1 VFFQCAGDQ
10 SVCGTLRSTML
21 ASLEKGNMPFARDPS
36 RANVL
41 LAASVEVLQDRVNR
55 DFGTGFATRTY
66 SVEVNAE
73 TKDGKPISM
82 PAPKT
87 FSFDAQFG
95 RERLDE
101 NARVIASD
109 VVDKVRAYWNK

>member
-1 VFFQCAGDQ
+1 
-10 SVCGTLRSTML
+10 ML
-21 ASLEKGNMPFARDPS
+21 LS
-36 RANVL
+36 ANV
-41 LAASVEVLQDRVNR
+41 EVVQDRVQR
-55 DFGTGFATRTY
+55 DFGTALATRTY
-66 SVEVNAE
+66 SVEVEGEAQ
-73 TKDGKPISM
+73 DGKPISM

-95 RERLDE
+95 RERLEE

>member
-1 VFFQCAGDQ
+1 
-10 SVCGTLRSTML
+10 M
-21 ASLEKGNMPFARDPS
+21 
-36 RANVL
+36 
-41 LAASVEVLQDRVNR
+41 NR
-55 DFGTGFATRTY
+55 DFGTTFATRTY
-66 SVEVNAE
+66 SVEVSGE
-73 TKDGKPISM
+73 TKDGQPISM

>member
-1 VFFQCAGDQ
+1 M
-10 SVCGTLRSTML
+10 CGTLRSTVL
-21 ASLEKGNMPFARDPS
+21 ASLEKGNMPFARDPA

-41 LAASVEVLQDRVNR
+41 LSANVEVLQDRVSR
-55 DFGTGFATRTY
+55 DFGTTFATRTY
-66 SVEVNAE
+66 SVEMSAE
-73 TKDGKPISM
+73 SKDGQPISM

-95 RERLDE
+95 RERLEE

-109 VVDKVRAYWNK
+109 SVDKVRAYWNK